1 MSYRMD
7 REMARSVRLAFAPI
21 MGILLG
27 ILVVKLLVRS
37 DPYGAFG
44 NFSFTRGIFVIVSE
58 AVMGFGIAISGL
70 RMPWPMHG
78 ALLGLT
84 FSLPMSIWIAR
95 VYSMSEA
102 RYNVRLF
109 FLLIVLNVLFGLL
122 IELVLSGILGA
133 RGQFASG
140 QPVTASEAKA
150 EQKPLTT

>member
-1 MSYRMD
+1 MD

-140 QPVTASEAKA
+140 QPVNASEAKA